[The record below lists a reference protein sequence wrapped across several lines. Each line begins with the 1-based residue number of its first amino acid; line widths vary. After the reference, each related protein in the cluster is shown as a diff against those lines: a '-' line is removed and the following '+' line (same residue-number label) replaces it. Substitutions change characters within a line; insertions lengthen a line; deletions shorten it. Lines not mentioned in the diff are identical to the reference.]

1 MKRKKYIFESDQN
14 IIIKVIGDHVANLI
28 DGSDDYLTTTIDE
41 KNMTVVELIERLKTE
56 EESPE
61 TDYLFVSIGTQD
73 FFSDIEYVNYLCDLI
88 YEIYPNAKYYVIEGF
103 LGEEDLIDFDE
114 DEYDDIEKQRKI
126 YYSEFSKNGFD
137 VIGTNLFSDE
147 SVEINSTEILNIKKE
162 MSSLTMGDINIIG
175 LNTDDVSP
183 EEEKEIKSSDD
194 ETDYDT
200 IYEFLNRFEKILK
213 SKNVY
218 KKGGEYNPDVHQIE
232 IAIKFLLSG
241 NIDNFKNEGVFD
253 NETETAIKKYQSI
266 NGLKPTGIADPET
279 IEDIFYDLKVHG
291 FDDDDLGKYLND
303 ENYNGDG
310 DVDVD
315 FEEDVYLDGEVDY
328 SGAGLSST
336 QSKNIQLMID
346 YMNSAGIDNPYT
358 QIGILSCIGKESGYI
373 PQNETCYNT
382 TDNSRIRE
390 VFGDCRLGIYNDNEL
405 TTLKK
410 DCVKFFDAVYG
421 DAATPCL
428 GWSTGNVNVG
438 DGYKYR
444 GRGFNG
450 ITFKNTYKKYGDLIG
465 ENLVSDPDRLNDVDV
480 AAKAAVA
487 FFTNGRTVPEFD
499 NKKEATD
506 YFVNI
511 NAGGS
516 SSWSESFDNAYTWM
530 DKFEVIP

>member
-1 MKRKKYIFESDQN
+1 MKRKKYIFESDEN
-14 IIIKVIGDHVANLI
+14 VIIKVIGDHVANLI
-28 DGSDDYLTTTIDE
+28 DGSDNYLTTTINE

-56 EESPE
+56 EESPK

-126 YYSEFSKNGFD
+126 YYSEFAKNGFD

-147 SVEINSTEILNIKKE
+147 SNETNSTEILNIKKE
-162 MSSLTMGDINIIG
+162 ISSLTMGDINIINKDTESYP
-175 LNTDDVSP
+175 LNT
-183 EEEKEIKSSDD
+183 KEITSSDD

-218 KKGGEYNPDVHQIE
+218 KKGSGYDPDVHQVE
-232 IAIKFLLSG
+232 IAIKFLMSG
-241 NIDNFKNEGVFD
+241 KIGNFKNEGVFD
-253 NETETAIKKYQSI
+253 NETETAVKKYQGSK
-266 NGLKPTGIADPET
+266 GLLTTGILDPDT
-279 IEDIFYDLKVHG
+279 IEEIFYDLKVTG

-303 ENYNGDG
+303 DDYNGEESVDLG
-310 DVDVD
+310 DQ
-315 FEEDVYLDGEVDY
+315 VYLDGEVDY
-328 SGAGLSST
+328 SGAGLSSE
-336 QSKNIQLMID
+336 QSKNVRLMID
-346 YMNSAGIDNPYT
+346 YMYDAGIINPYT

-390 VFGDCRLGIYNDNEL
+390 VFGECRLGIYNDIEL
-405 TTLKK
+405 TALKK

-421 DAATPCL
+421 PDATSCL
-428 GWSTGNVNVG
+428 GWNTGNNNVG

-450 ITFKNTYKKYGDLIG
+450 ITFKNTYKSYGDLIG

-480 AAKAAVA
+480 AAKAAVE
-487 FFTNGRTVPEFD
+487 FFRNGRTIPEFD
-499 NKKEATD
+499 NKKDATD
-506 YFVNI
+506 YFVNV

-516 SSWSESFDNAYTWM
+516 SSWSESFENAYSWM